1 MIAIVSYNA
10 RYAKYREV
18 KKATFP
24 VFEPFSAVWL
34 HLGLCG
40 LFEPGFALVIIFC
53 CYKFCFIC
61 FSISIQTQSFF
72 IRSPFVFII
81 MIFSRRD
88 FLFTVHIGF
97 ANTIKK
103 LPASICLSD
112 SVCQEFQ
119 SFICV
124 K

>member
-1 MIAIVSYNA
+1 MLVYSSKVPETVLFYLFFHFHSNAIFLY
-10 RYAKYREV
+10 
-18 KKATFP
+18 
-24 VFEPFSAVWL
+24 PFAV
-34 HLGLCG
+34 
-40 LFEPGFALVIIFC
+40 
-53 CYKFCFIC
+53 CFHYYD
-61 FSISIQTQSFF
+61 
-72 IRSPFVFII
+72 I
-81 MIFSRRD
+81 MIFSRRG